1 MNDLNIKPFNFQQ
14 AVARAGLRPDGL
26 PRTDAVPG
34 AGGGFQAAM
43 NDALKGV
50 SAGQMESGRLQRE
63 FTLGNPTVSLEESV
77 IAQEKAKIGFQAV
90 LAVRNRLVSAYSE
103 IMNMQV

>member
-26 PRTDAVPG
+26 PRTDGVNG
-34 AGGGFQAAM
+34 SGGGFQAAM
-43 NDALKGV
+43 NEALKSV
-50 SAGQMESGRLQRE
+50 SANQIESGRLQRE

-77 IAQEKAKIGFQAV
+77 IAQEKAKVGFQAV

>member
-26 PRTDAVPG
+26 PRTDAVNG
-34 AGGGFQAAM
+34 SGGSFQAAM
-43 NDALKGV
+43 NDALKSV
-50 SAGQMESGRLQRE
+50 SSGQMQAGRLQRE

-77 IAQEKAKIGFQAV
+77 IAQEKAKVGFQAV

>member
-1 MNDLNIKPFNFQQ
+1 MNDLNIKPFNFQA

-26 PRTDAVPG
+26 PQTNAITG
-34 AGGGFQAAM
+34 SGGGFQAAM
-43 NDALKGV
+43 NDALKSV
-50 SAGQMESGRLQRE
+50 SASQMESGRLQRE